1 MKKDIP
7 PIAISD
13 EIIEKLNSAIETSLD
28 FEQLTKK
35 QLNITSIVGEVLACR
50 VHNLKLMV
58 DDINEGFDALD
69 QNGKRVQIKTRRYK
83 GVKSALTGP
92 LLDKKYDTPF
102 DYAVLVLLDEK
113 YKLMDSYT
121 LSSDSIRQHFER
133 INENRVTNEKPKRK
147 TMTISQFIKLAD
159 KK

>member
-13 EIIEKLNSAIETSLD
+13 EMIEKLNNAIKTSLD

-50 VHNLKLMV
+50 AHNLKLMI

-69 QNGKRVQIKTRRYK
+69 KDGKRVQIKTRRFK
-83 GVKSALTGP
+83 GVLSALTGS
-92 LLDKKYDTPF
+92 LLDKNYDTPF
-102 DYAVLVLLDEK
+102 DYAILVLLNEK
-113 YKLMDSYT
+113 YELLSSYT
-121 LSSDSIRQHFER
+121 LSSDSIKQHFER
-133 INENRVTNEKPKRK
+133 INENRTTKDKQKRK
-147 TMTISQFIKLAD
+147 TMTISQFMKLAD